1 LVKRPSPEQKGYGCS
16 LADLTMAVEKTQNRN
31 KCEEVDFLNSKGG
44 VKYIMDGL
52 KTSATEGIST
62 DTLENRM
69 AAFGVN
75 RVVARPPKTF
85 CEIVMDTLDD
95 FVMKILIVCAFINLA
110 INLIFEEDK
119 LLGSI
124 DGVAILVAVVIC
136 TLVAA
141 VNDYQKEK

>member
-1 LVKRPSPEQKGYGCS
+1 
-16 LADLTMAVEKTQNRN
+16 
-31 KCEEVDFLNSKGG
+31 
-44 VKYIMDGL
+44 MDGL
-52 KTSATEGIST
+52 KTSSTEGIST
-62 DTLENRM
+62 DTLEYRY

-95 FVMKILIVCAFINLA
+95 FVMKILIVCAFINLT

>member
-1 LVKRPSPEQKGYGCS
+1 
-16 LADLTMAVEKTQNRN
+16 M
-31 KCEEVDFLNSKGG
+31 
-44 VKYIMDGL
+44 
-52 KTSATEGIST
+52 KTSATEGITT
-62 DTLENRM
+62 DSINKRI
-69 AAFGVN
+69 AAFGEN

-85 CEIVMDTLDD
+85 CEIVCDTLDD
-95 FVMKILIVCAFINLA
+95 FVMKILIVCAFINLG

-141 VNDYQKEK
+141 VNDFQKEK